1 MTTSTP
7 ARLARR
13 RGAAR
18 PLPARRRRRGPR
30 QLGRGAPAAL
40 RRPAAAGSAPLVDPA
55 PLRDVWARLEE
66 SVQAPRPGILHR
78 GCRRLGVADHDA
90 LLLSAAPALRAGW
103 LLGTA
108 LALAFA
114 AVAALGGGT
123 RGALLFLIV
132 APLVPV
138 AGVAFSYGP
147 DIDEAYEPT
156 LAAPYSSSRLL
167 MLRAV
172 TILLTSVPLAA
183 LGGLLLPGSAWSA
196 VTWLLPASAAVALT
210 LAGSTWT
217 SPSPRRDRRRRRL
230 ARRVGSGPTPRTRA
244 PGAPCCPVPL
254 CRCTSSPASRPLSS
268 SAPAPGGWLSWGGTH
283 DRTTDTRS
291 P

>member
-7 ARLARR
+7 APGWHADEALLARYLR
-13 RGAAR
+13 GDAGAA
-18 PLPARRRRRGPR
+18 
-30 QLGRGAPAAL
+30 LGSSIEAHLLHCATCRS
-40 RRPAAAGSAPLVDPA
+40 RVSPLVDPV

-78 GCRRLGVADHDA
+78 VARRLGVADHEA
-90 LLLSAAPALRAGW
+90 LLLSAAPALRTGW

-114 AVAALGGGT
+114 AVAALGGGS
-123 RGALLFLIV
+123 RGAALFLIV
-132 APLVPV
+132 APLAPV
-138 AGVAFSYGP
+138 AGVAVSYGP

-183 LGGLLLPGSAWSA
+183 IGGLLLPGSAWSA
-196 VTWLLPASAAVALT
+196 VTWLLPASAALALT

-217 SPSPRRDRRRRRL
+217 SPARAATVVAVGWLAVIGSAYAPDVSEPVELLAGPALPLYAVTGLAAALVFRARSGRL
-230 ARRVGSGPTPRTRA
+230 ALMGRNA
-244 PGAPCCPVPL
+244 
-254 CRCTSSPASRPLSS
+254 
-268 SAPAPGGWLSWGGTH
+268 
-283 DRTTDTRS
+283 
-291 P
+291 

>member
-7 ARLARR
+7 APGWHADEALLARYLR
-13 RGAAR
+13 GDAGAALGSSVEAHLLR
-18 PLPARRRRRGPR
+18 CDTCRGR
-30 QLGRGAPAAL
+30 IR
-40 RRPAAAGSAPLVDPA
+40 PLVDPA

-78 GCRRLGVADHDA
+78 LARRLGVADHDA

-123 RGALLFLIV
+123 RGAVLFLIV

-138 AGVAFSYGP
+138 AGVAVSYGP
-147 DIDEAYEPT
+147 DVDEAYEPT

-196 VTWLLPASAAVALT
+196 ATWLLPASAAVALT

-217 SPSPRRDRRRRRL
+217 SPTRAGDRRRRRL
-230 ARRVGSGPTPRTRA
+230 ARRRRLGLRPERRAAGRALLSGPALPLYVVTGLAAALVFRA
-244 PGAPCCPVPL
+244 
-254 CRCTSSPASRPLSS
+254 
-268 SAPAPGGWLSWGGTH
+268 
-283 DRTTDTRS
+283 RS
-291 P
+291 GRLALMGRNA